1 MKEKNDMFAKRMAV
15 RKKADAEKAVLIA
28 KVEAMKKAG
37 NFDMEELSKMGINIK
52 PEFNDLSNSSIMDRD
67 ESIKASNRSKS

>member
-1 MKEKNDMFAKRMAV
+1 MFEKRMNV
-15 RKKADAEKAVLIA
+15 RKKADAEKVVLMA

-52 PEFNDLSNSSIMDRD
+52 PEMFGNDLS
-67 ESIKASNRSKS
+67 

>member
-52 PEFNDLSNSSIMDRD
+52 PEFNDN
-67 ESIKASNRSKS
+67 